1 MRAIV
6 LEAAGIVDTTG
17 VIVIKTPT
25 VPPYGLLRVCSVL
38 IRDLDHDIT
47 TSAEFGVVSGTREI
61 PVAITTTS
69 LLSAT
74 GWYLDWHGY
83 VDQGNALYARIDGA
97 TQGDRVRLI
106 VHGLLMPLAS
116 H

>member
-1 MRAIV
+1 LKLR
-6 LEAAGIVDTTG
+6 GIVGSTG
-17 VIVIKTPT
+17 DIVIKTPT

-61 PVAITTTS
+61 PVAITTSS
-69 LLSAT
+69 LLSTT
-74 GWYLDWHGY
+74 GWYLDWDGY
-83 VDQGNALYARIDGA
+83 VDQGNGLYAKFTGA
-97 TQGDRVRLI
+97 TQGDRVLLV

>member
-1 MRAIV
+1 MRAII
-6 LEAAGIVDTTG
+6 LESEG
-17 VIVIKTPT
+17 VSGPSGVVSLKTPT

-47 TSAEFGVVSGTREI
+47 NSAEFGVVSGTREI